1 MSVQSAL
8 SNGDGVGDALSHGE
22 AAGVVVRLSGTTLA
36 ATPGPATF
44 VQAGAPL
51 GVGDLVKA
59 FLSPTIETVT
69 PTGLGF
75 MPSLLPLLFKAL
87 WGHFLLLAPPFKVCA
102 FVTTTTS
109 VKQLLQSCMAILL
122 NNRTLSSSQIRS
134 IPKKDCILVPRI
146 EGG

>member
-1 MSVQSAL
+1 MEKLLVS
-8 SNGDGVGDALSHGE
+8 
-22 AAGVVVRLSGTTLA
+22 LSGTTLA

-87 WGHFLLLAPPFKVCA
+87 WGHFLLLAPPFKACA
-102 FVTTTTS
+102 FVTPTTN
-109 VKQLLQSCMAILL
+109 VKWLLQSCIAILL
-122 NNRTLSSSQIRS
+122 NNRTLSSFQIRS
-134 IPKKDCILVPRI
+134 IPPKDCILVPGI
-146 EGG
+146 EGE